1 MELEKKL
8 KFNLLLDIYGETL
21 TDTMRSNMES
31 YYNDDLS
38 LGEIAINQNVS
49 RNAIYSSIKQ
59 GEKELLNLEEKIGV
73 LATFDKIKSKIEE
86 AEKEDDIEKIKKL
99 LSEIKEDIVNG
110 I

>member
-21 TDTMRSNMES
+21 TDTMRQNMES

-38 LGEIAINQNVS
+38 LGEIADLQGVS

-59 GEKELLNLEEKIGV
+59 GEKELLNLEEKIG
-73 LATFDKIKSKIEE
+73 LLSTFDKIKSKIEK
-86 AEKEDDIEKIKKL
+86 AEECDDIDDIKKFL
-99 LSEIKEDIVNG
+99 HEIKEDIQNG